1 MKLSLPAASLLAL
14 ALFAVP
20 AMSQDQPAAGAAT
33 AAEQPGVLAEAA
45 ALLADKRPLSELSIP
60 ELTQRIRTAR
70 NLIDAGGL
78 DADTAAKLEELI
90 KTARAERLA
99 RQQQATQAP
108 AAEQGTQPAESQPP
122 IATQIPDDVLAFIK
136 DERPLDQMSRKEL
149 RARMM
154 QARQFIQANKG
165 KPEIRKPLRAIVQ
178 SLRAELARRNGQA
191 TPPAGD
197 SGSAAPPQPGS
208 GSAGEPGENAP
219 PVAEQSPPPDAGDAA
234 ALDSNAAN
242 PADEAK
248 AREFLADPRRAEQLS
263 DAELRA
269 RLNGIRALMAGN
281 RLSPQTERQ
290 LRRKL
295 AAERIVLRARIA
307 ARQGGGAGQ
316 SAGNAGGALTGLDAV
331 LADRRPSGR
340 LAVPELR
347 RRIRVYRDAAF
358 DPRYAESDR
367 LRWRETIVEDRR
379 ALRLRLIEARRARAE
394 ELAARRGA
402 GELDIDIDIAM
413 QPGEPRDVDA
423 AEVDDAEIEDFLVAR
438 PRRKLERRYTIG
450 ELEDSGTLRDVMPR
464 IEIDTIHFGFGE
476 AFVREEEVE
485 NFDRIAEIMERI
497 LAVHPREI
505 FVIEGHTDAVGS
517 YAFNLRL
524 SRQRARAVMQALTTY
539 YVIPG
544 ENLRTVGYG
553 ERFLKIPTSEPEG
566 ENRRVSIARATALI
580 GEADE

>member
-20 AMSQDQPAAGAAT
+20 AMSQDQPATGEPAAG
-33 AAEQPGVLAEAA
+33 QPAVPAEAA
-45 ALLADKRPLSELSIP
+45 ALLADRRPLSELSNAEI
-60 ELTQRIRTAR
+60 TQRIRTAR
-70 NLIDAGGL
+70 GLIDAGGL

-99 RQQQATQAP
+99 RQQQTTQQP
-108 AAEQGTQPAESQPP
+108 AAEQGAEPAESQPP
-122 IATQIPDDVLAFIK
+122 IATKIPDDVLAFIK

-154 QARQFIQANKG
+154 QARQFMQVNQG
-165 KPEIRKPLRAIVQ
+165 KPEIRKPLRTVIQAI
-178 SLRAELARRNGQA
+178 RAELAKRNGEA
-191 TPPAGD
+191 TQPAGD
-197 SGSAAPPQPGS
+197 SGSAEPPQPGS

-234 ALDSNAAN
+234 ALDSNAVN

-269 RLNGIRALMAGN
+269 RLNGIRTLMAGN
-281 RLSPQTERQ
+281 RLSPETERQ

-295 AAERIVLRARIA
+295 AAERIVLRARVA

-316 SAGNAGGALTGLDAV
+316 SGGNAGGAMNDIDAV
-331 LADRRPSGR
+331 LADRRPSGK

-347 RRIRVYRDAAF
+347 RRIQVYRDAAF

-394 ELAARRGA
+394 ELAARRRA

-413 QPGEPRDVDA
+413 QPGEPRDIDA

-438 PRRKLERRYTIG
+438 PRRKLERRYSIG
-450 ELEDSGTLRDVMPR
+450 ELEESDTLRDAMPR

-485 NFDRIAEIMERI
+485 NLDRIAEIMERI
-497 LAVHPREI
+497 LAAHPREV

-524 SRQRARAVMQALTTY
+524 SRQRARAVMQALATY

-580 GEADE
+580 GEAEE